1 MAKLQRLLFVMVLLG
16 MGVACRGRESNPTPS
31 SADEAAIYTTVI
43 RQLVTVD
50 DTFGGTLNPSHIYIL
65 RQTSD
70 QAGDPASA
78 TGESH
83 LLDAALQDEISV
95 RLASVPAEITWVDSR
110 EEVPVNSETGAVE
123 DNGVI
128 VTLGNVQWQEEDVV
142 HVPGS
147 IYIASLAAGG
157 QTYVLERVDGA
168 WLITG
173 NTGVQWIS

>member
-1 MAKLQRLLFVMVLLG
+1 
-16 MGVACRGRESNPTPS
+16 PTPS
-31 SADEAAIYTTVI
+31 ATDEAAIYATVI

-50 DTFGGTLNPSHIYIL
+50 DTFGGTLDPSHIYIL
-65 RQTSD
+65 RETNE

-95 RLASVPAEITWVDSR
+95 RLASIPAEITWVDSR
-110 EEVPVNSETGAVE
+110 EEVPINSETGAVE

-128 VTLGNVQWQEEDVV
+128 VTLGDVHWQEEQEEDVV
-142 HVPGS
+142 YVPGS
-147 IYIASLAAGG
+147 IYIGSLAAGG
-157 QTYVLERVDGA
+157 QTYVLERVGGT